1 MKTINV
7 PILLIPTMALWRHA
21 GYGRSVYYA
30 LCFVHIEHSVC
41 HEPISVLINIY
52 IYKIMVILKYSF
64 PIMVAHTT
72 R

>member
-21 GYGRSVYYA
+21 GFGRSVYYA

-41 HEPISVLINIY
+41 HEPIPVLINIFA
-52 IYKIMVILKYSF
+52 LL
-64 PIMVAHTT
+64 A
-72 R
+72 